1 MKIKSMPQLM
11 NPQEQDREIEV
22 FRRLSLGPRAYEEYY
37 PYNNNTE
44 LAFTIGGQDVYVQK
58 GYSDTTFLCFDNN
71 DPYISDRIVFNSIL
85 RNIEPRNDMYRKNG
99 LCQSLIVKENSLN
112 IPNFGVNF
120 LMKLLKEDYIDTFLA
135 SDLLQSSFGVRLW
148 EKLLVQAKKEGYFCF
163 YGLSAPKYPK
173 FMVFLTSP
181 EDAKYYSKYIV
192 GPTTGYRTRSAVI
205 VQKGAR
211 LKNILNYKKETDIY
225 YVSCRQAIEMGF
237 FSAPR
242 DLTEDEILLFSKNIK
257 E

>member
-1 MKIKSMPQLM
+1 MPQLM
-11 NPQEQDREIEV
+11 NPEEQDREIEV

-148 EKLLVQAKKEGYFCF
+148 EKLLVRAKKEGYFCF

-173 FMVFLTSP
+173 FMVFLPSP

-205 VQKGAR
+205 VQKEPD
-211 LKNILNYKKETDIY
+211 LKIFLITRKKLIFIMFPVDRQLKW
-225 YVSCRQAIEMGF
+225 VSLA
-237 FSAPR
+237 
-242 DLTEDEILLFSKNIK
+242 LLEI
-257 E
+257 

>member
-11 NPQEQDREIEV
+11 NPEEQDREIEV

-148 EKLLVQAKKEGYFCF
+148 EKLLVRAKKEGYFCF

-192 GPTTGYRTRSAVI
+192 GATTGIVLVVQLLYKREPDLKIFLITRKKLIFIMFPADR
-205 VQKGAR
+205 Q
-211 LKNILNYKKETDIY
+211 LKW
-225 YVSCRQAIEMGF
+225 VSLA
-237 FSAPR
+237 
-242 DLTEDEILLFSKNIK
+242 LLEI
-257 E
+257 

>member
-58 GYSDTTFLCFDNN
+58 GY
-71 DPYISDRIVFNSIL
+71 SDRIVFNSIL

-148 EKLLVQAKKEGYFCF
+148 EKLLVRAKKEGYFCF

>member
-148 EKLLVQAKKEGYFCF
+148 EKLLVRAKKEGYFCF

-192 GPTTGYRTRSAVI
+192 GLLQGTALV
-205 VQKGAR
+205 VQ
-211 LKNILNYKKETDIY
+211 LLYKKEPDLKIFLIIRKKLIFIMFPADRQLKW
-225 YVSCRQAIEMGF
+225 VSLAL
-237 FSAPR
+237 P
-242 DLTEDEILLFSKNIK
+242 EI
-257 E
+257 

>member
-120 LMKLLKEDYIDTFLA
+120 
-135 SDLLQSSFGVRLW
+135 
-148 EKLLVQAKKEGYFCF
+148 
-163 YGLSAPKYPK
+163 
-173 FMVFLTSP
+173 
-181 EDAKYYSKYIV
+181 
-192 GPTTGYRTRSAVI
+192 
-205 VQKGAR
+205 
-211 LKNILNYKKETDIY
+211 
-225 YVSCRQAIEMGF
+225 
-237 FSAPR
+237 
-242 DLTEDEILLFSKNIK
+242 
-257 E
+257 

>member
-1 MKIKSMPQLM
+1 MPQLM

-58 GYSDTTFLCFDNN
+58 GY
-71 DPYISDRIVFNSIL
+71 SDRIVFNSIL

-148 EKLLVQAKKEGYFCF
+148 EKLLVRAKKEGYFCF